1 MDDNSYV
8 RWYERCVVES
18 KFSIKEITFNEF
30 GINTGESK
38 KIESK
43 FSLLK

>member
-1 MDDNSYV
+1 MDDNLCI
-8 RWYERCVVES
+8 RWYERCVVEV
-18 KFSIKEITFNEF
+18 KFSIKEIIFNEF

-43 FSLLK
+43 FSMLK